1 MESKG
6 TRLIPPAYLALTNTC
21 APDRIQIA
29 VASSYG
35 EFKMLRFL
43 LSALLLACA
52 GTICIAQTSRPTL
65 FSRLTVN
72 QTHIAF
78 SYAGDIWIVER
89 GGGEARRLTTN
100 PSEENFPLF
109 SPDGSQL
116 AFSRQVGGNW
126 DVYVMPA
133 AGGEARRLT
142 FDPRGDFASGWTPD
156 GQSILFDSNANV
168 IPQLY
173 TIRLDG
179 VLPKALPFPKALLGS
194 FSPDGARIAYTPMGG
209 VSDWRFY
216 RGGSRGQIW
225 LANVIDGAVEKLPP
239 GSYND
244 DQPMW
249 VGDKIYF
256 ISDRTSAYNL
266 YAYDIPSK
274 QTKQLTSYEQYGI
287 RWTAAGGGVIAFVR
301 DGHIHIYDPG
311 NSQARML
318 DVRVSPD
325 TPELKAR
332 TVNAART
339 IEWTNLS
346 ANGDR

>member
-1 MESKG
+1 
-6 TRLIPPAYLALTNTC
+6 
-21 APDRIQIA
+21 
-29 VASSYG
+29 
-35 EFKMLRFL
+35 MLRIL
-43 LSALLLACA
+43 LSAFLLACA
-52 GTICIAQTSRPTL
+52 ATMSMAQTPGPML

-89 GGGEARRLTTN
+89 AGGEARRLTTN
-100 PSEENFPLF
+100 PAEENFPVF

-116 AFSRQVGGNW
+116 AFSRQGGGNW

-142 FDPRGDFASGWTPD
+142 FDPRGDFVAGWTPE

-173 TIRLDG
+173 TIPLNG
-179 VLPKALPFPKALLGS
+179 VMPNALPLPKALLGS
-194 FSPDGARIAYTPMGG
+194 LSPNGARIAYTPMGG

-225 LANVIDGAVEKLPP
+225 LANLSDGAVEKLPP

-266 YAYDIPSK
+266 YVYDIHSK
-274 QTKQLTSYEQYGI
+274 QTKQLTSYEQQ
-287 RWTAAGGGVIAFVR
+287 RAAI
-301 DGHIHIYDPG
+301 
-311 NSQARML
+311 SQ
-318 DVRVSPD
+318 
-325 TPELKAR
+325 
-332 TVNAART
+332 N
-339 IEWTNLS
+339 
-346 ANGDR
+346 

>member
-1 MESKG
+1 MIRSIFI
-6 TRLIPPAYLALTNTC
+6 TLILISC
-21 APDRIQIA
+21 FI
-29 VASSYG
+29 VAEAEGSG
-35 EFKMLRFL
+35 PM
-43 LSALLLACA
+43 
-52 GTICIAQTSRPTL
+52 L

-89 GGGEARRLTTN
+89 AGGEARRLTTN
-100 PSEENFPLF
+100 PAEENFPVF

-142 FDPRGDFASGWTPD
+142 FDPRGEFVAGWKPD
-156 GQSILFDSNANV
+156 GQSVLFDSNANLN
-168 IPQLY
+168 PQLF
-173 TIRLDG
+173 TISLSG
-179 VLPKALPFPKALLGS
+179 VMPSALPLPKALVGS
-194 FSPDGARIAYTPMGG
+194 FSANGARIAYTPMGG

-225 LANVIDGAVEKLPP
+225 LANLNDGAVEKLPQ
-239 GSYND
+239 GNYND

-266 YAYDIPSK
+266 YVYDIPSK
-274 QTKQLTSYEQYGI
+274 QTKQLTSYEQHGI

-301 DGHIHIYDPG
+301 DGHMHVYDP
-311 NSQARML
+311 NTNQTRIL
-318 DVRVSPD
+318 DVRVGPD
-325 TPELKAR
+325 TTELKTR
-332 TVNAART
+332 TV
-339 IEWTNLS
+339 
-346 ANGDR
+346 